1 MDWTGLNQINTIL
14 GIINGVVGI
23 INIGTAFWGWLNHKN
38 KKQFMEKLEK
48 ERISA
53 QKENARVC
61 RTCKS
66 NFKARITSLEPVSY
80 THLDVYK
87 RQILQLMMIS
97 TRI

>member
-1 MDWTGLNQINTIL
+1 MEWTGLNQINTIL

-38 KKQFMEKLEK
+38 KQQFMEKLEK

-53 QKENARVC
+53 QKESARVC

-66 NFKARITSLEPVSY
+66 NFKARITSLAQTNNKLLETVSG
-80 THLDVYK
+80 
-87 RQILQLMMIS
+87 
-97 TRI
+97 

>member
-1 MDWTGLNQINTIL
+1 MYKRE

-66 NFKARITSLEPVSY
+66 NFKARITSLEQTNNKSVSY

-87 RQILQLMMIS
+87 RQRQYCS
-97 TRI
+97 

>member
-23 INIGTAFWGWLNHKN
+23 INTGTAFWGWLNHKN

-66 NFKARITSLEPVSY
+66 NFKARITSLEQTNNKLLEKVSG
-80 THLDVYK
+80 
-87 RQILQLMMIS
+87 
-97 TRI
+97 

>member
-53 QKENARVC
+53 QKEK
-61 RTCKS
+61 CKS
-66 NFKARITSLEPVSY
+66 MPYLQKQFQGTY
-80 THLDVYK
+80 HL
-87 RQILQLMMIS
+87 
-97 TRI
+97 TRTDQ

>member
-53 QKENARVC
+53 LRCLQKPGKNECLTWGLRRRIWIRSERYSTAARMPPMPIC
-61 RTCKS
+61 R
-66 NFKARITSLEPVSY
+66 
-80 THLDVYK
+80 
-87 RQILQLMMIS
+87 
-97 TRI
+97 